1 MMRYA
6 FYFDAT
12 RCVACKTC
20 QVACKVK
27 NGLPAGI
34 TFRRVDSFG
43 VGEYPN
49 AKMYH
54 VSHACNHCE
63 NPACVATCPTG
74 AMYKADDGTV
84 QHNDDV
90 CIGCKSCVIACPY
103 GAPVLIPD
111 LGIVRKCDACA
122 GTREEDGAPTCVA
135 SCGTRALDFGSYDEL
150 VAKYP
155 NAVSALACMA
165 DPSITTP
172 NVLMD
177 ARGCAFNPDFEELT
191 L

>member
-6 FYFDAT
+6 FYFDST

-27 NGLPAGI
+27 NGLPSGV
-34 TFRRVDSFG
+34 TFRRVNSFE
-43 VGEYPN
+43 VGEYP
-49 AKMYH
+49 AARMYH
-54 VSHACNHCE
+54 VSHGCNHCE
-63 NPACVATCPTG
+63 NPACVRTCPTG

-90 CIGCKSCVIACPY
+90 CIGCKSCIIACPY
-103 GAPVLIPD
+103 EAPVLIPD

-122 GTREEDGAPTCVA
+122 ATRDEDGAPTCVA
-135 SCGTRALDFGSYDEL
+135 ACGMRALDFGPYDEL
-150 VAKYP
+150 AAKHP
-155 NAVSALACMA
+155 NAVSELACMPEA
-165 DPSITTP
+165 SITTP

-177 ARGCAFNPDFEELT
+177 ANGCAFNPDYEL
-191 L
+191 LEL